1 MKSKRLLLTLVT
13 SCSLG
18 LLANMVQNTEQVH
31 AADKVSV
38 IDKVRDMADENNLSK
53 NWVMEEWDYTSEAHP
68 ERIFRQGMH
77 NAELG
82 RYTVGVNFANY
93 KVDFKATRSFPMKAG
108 KTYKIKATYDI
119 SVGNVDLAKTYID
132 FNGKD
137 RFNKPT
143 VDGVYEDTYKATKDE
158 NYTITFSM
166 KTYGLG
172 NQWMDI
178 RCLEDGGFTEVE
190 TVSKPEG
197 VSAKSSSN
205 SILGFGTAGNT
216 IIVKDDA
223 GNTIGTG
230 IVTEEGTF
238 KIIATEQL
246 EVGNVL
252 SVYQK
257 DSAGEMSEPA
267 LVTVAP

>member
-77 NAELG
+77 NAELK

-178 RCLEDGGFTEVE
+178 RCLEDGGFTEVAS
-190 TVSKPEG
+190 VPQPG
-197 VSAKSSSN
+197 NVSAKSATN
-205 SILGFGTAGNT
+205 SITGTGIAGNT
-216 IIVKDDA
+216 IIVKNSA
-223 GNTIGTG
+223 GDTIGTG
-230 IVTEEGTF
+230 LVDGDGTF
-238 KIIATEQL
+238 TITPTEKLQL
-246 EVGNVL
+246 GDEL

-257 DSAGEMSEPA
+257 DTAGELSEPVS
-267 LVTVAP
+267 VTVS